1 MPPLRRVNRKDRVGK
16 NTVVKKQHS
25 INKPTGVSTS
35 PDKPLPLVERT
46 NKLSLEEFLSLY
58 VPSSEL
64 RFRRGNQRSN
74 SRPPSVNTSYNSTG
88 QEEEKEYTLEIH
100 TAGTIPAVD
109 LEECYKLIELT
120 SSSAYKS
127 SSIGWSPSEKKKE
140 MKLPDMKYMILR
152 QASAPASRDAVQGDS
167 SSSPVGGFLGFLE
180 FMITYEDGKEVAY
193 CYEIH
198 LLPKAQRQRL
208 GEELMMRFER
218 VGQRIGLE
226 KAMLTVFKS
235 NTQAAN
241 FYGRVGYEEDE
252 NSPRPRRL
260 RNGMV
265 KEADYRIMSKSLQQR
280 VLHCTGGSLI
290 R

>member
-152 QASAPASRDAVQGDS
+152 QASAPAPEMLSKA
-167 SSSPVGGFLGFLE
+167 
-180 FMITYEDGKEVAY
+180 I
-193 CYEIH
+193 
-198 LLPKAQRQRL
+198 AQRQRL